1 VTINEAKPNLRA
13 GIDVGGTF
21 TDIQIFEEATGRLWE
36 FKTPTTPTDPSIGLF
51 AGLRAAADSFGFQ
64 LSDIHVLMHGT
75 TIATN
80 AVLEHKLPL
89 GALVTTSGF
98 EDVFE
103 IGRHDRKHIYSLKP
117 DARYM
122 LVPRKSL
129 FGVRERVAS
138 SGTMVE
144 PLDEAEARDVAVN
157 IKKADVKSVAVC
169 LLNAF
174 ANPANE
180 RRLRDILEEALPDL
194 PISISSEVNPE
205 IREYE
210 RTSTTV
216 LNALLIPIVRGYL
229 RRLEQ
234 SLQREGLNPHVY
246 LLQSNGGV
254 AGLSKAAILPA
265 RLLLSG
271 PCGGALAAEKLSNDT
286 GEPNLVAVD
295 MGGTSFD
302 VSIIQDGRSAM
313 VTEAQIEGCPIRL
326 PMVEIRTIGAGGGS
340 IAWLDKGGRLLV
352 GPQSAGA
359 EPGPACYG
367 RGGNEPTVTDA
378 NLALGRI
385 EPNRFLAGEMELN
398 LERAQAAIR
407 SHIAGPL
414 GMSVE
419 QAAEGIIDITV
430 AKLATAVRLSLFE
443 KGLDPADFALFVFG
457 GAGGLH
463 GAQVAQEL
471 GLPRTIFPRAA
482 STLSAYGTLWSDI
495 THDISRTVLR
505 PMREDMTSDIQSAV
519 NEMVAEGSR
528 LLDQDEVLG
537 ADRSFTL
544 SADMRYKGQGF
555 EVSVPWTDLNLTP
568 NVLATAMESFHL
580 MHMQRFSHNNP
591 NEPVELVTLRLMAR
605 GNLSK
610 PRLQPVVPKGESGLF
625 GSRPVYFDG
634 AWHETPIHDR
644 ATLRQGRSLLGPA
657 IVLEDYS
664 TIWVPPNWSL
674 DAMMAG
680 DLVGSHRKGSQP

>member
-1 VTINEAKPNLRA
+1 MTMNKDKPRLRA
-13 GIDVGGTF
+13 GVDVGGTF
-21 TDIQIFEEATGRLWE
+21 TDIQIFEETTGRLCE
-36 FKTPTTPTDPSIGLF
+36 FKTPTTPTDLSIGLLS
-51 AGLRAAADSFGFQ
+51 GLHAAADAFGLR

-89 GALVTTSGF
+89 GALITTLGF

-103 IGRHDRKHIYSLKP
+103 IGRHDRKHIYSLKA
-117 DARYM
+117 DERYM
-122 LVPRKSL
+122 LVSRRAL

-138 SGTMVE
+138 SGTIVE
-144 PLDEAEARDVAVN
+144 PLDEAGAHHVALR
-157 IKKADVKSVAVC
+157 IKKAGVKSVAVC

-180 RRLRDILEEALPDL
+180 RRMRDILEETLPDL
-194 PISISSEVNPE
+194 PISLSSEVNPE

-210 RTSTTV
+210 RTSTTI
-216 LNALLIPIVRGYL
+216 LNALLIPIVRGYT

-234 SLQREGLNPHVY
+234 RFREEGLDPHIY

-254 AGLSKAAILPA
+254 AGLTKAAALPA

-271 PCGGALAAEKLSNDT
+271 PCGGALAAEKLSSDI
-286 GEPNLVAVD
+286 GEPNLIAVD

-313 VTEAQIEGCPIRL
+313 VTEANIEGCPIRL

-340 IAWLDKGGRLLV
+340 IAWLDDGGRLLV

-359 EPGPACYG
+359 EPGPACYD

-385 EPNRFLAGEMELN
+385 DPHRFLAGEMQLN
-398 LERAQAAIR
+398 LDRASAAIR
-407 SHIAGPL
+407 SRIAEPL

-419 QAAEGIIDITV
+419 QAAEGIIDITI

-443 KGLDPADFALFVFG
+443 KGLDPVEFSLFVFG

-463 GAQVAQEL
+463 GAQVAREL
-471 GLPRTIFPRAA
+471 GVPRIIFPRAA

-495 THDISRTVLR
+495 THDISRTLLR
-505 PMREDMTSDIQSAV
+505 SMREDMAGDIQTAV

-528 LLDQDEVLG
+528 LLDQDEVLD
-537 ADRSFTL
+537 ADRSFAL

-555 EVSVPWTDLNLTP
+555 EVSVPWTDLHLTP
-568 NVLATAMESFHL
+568 KVLVRAIESFHL

-610 PRLQPVVPKGESGLF
+610 PRLQPSIPRGEP
-625 GSRPVYFDG
+625 GSLGGRPVYFDG
-634 AWHETPIHDR
+634 AWHQTPLHDR
-644 ATLRQGRSLLGPA
+644 AALRPHQSFLGPA

-664 TIWVPPNWSL
+664 TIWVPPNWSIV
-674 DAMMAG
+674 AMASG
-680 DLVGSHRKGSQP
+680 DLIGTQHER